1 MILLQLRPLPELNV
15 TNAVSIFL
23 RPDRV
28 EKLPYHIGAV
38 YSLLR
43 ERLPITKGGTKAGFF
58 V

>member
-1 MILLQLRPLPELNV
+1 MLYLFSSSTR
-15 TNAVSIFL
+15 
-23 RPDRV
+23 RV